1 MEGNT
6 TIITVLFFVLLIAL
20 IIFLP
25 VLMQRRALNA
35 VVRTFRKRKAFDAKS
50 AIDADAL
57 GISRRHF
64 ILSKRDHKPQAL
76 QLLVST
82 QIVQVTED
90 NRFFFSEEKLAA
102 LRSKSAKLAKWLL
115 PE

>member
-25 VLMQRRALNA
+25 VFLQRRALNSL
-35 VVRTFRKRKAFDAKS
+35 VSTFRKRKAFNTNS
-50 AIDADAL
+50 AISSDAL

-64 ILSKRDHKPQAL
+64 LLMKRDHKPQAL
-76 QLLVST
+76 QLLVNT

-90 NRFFFSEEKLAA
+90 NRFFFSEGKLAA